1 MQNEQKRKKSWS
13 AEACP
18 EANAEGPTGCDEN
31 IQEQNQEAKKQN
43 ARIF

>member
-1 MQNEQKRKKSWS
+1 MSKKEKLLGTQKPVPRQMPKV
-13 AEACP
+13 P
-18 EANAEGPTGCDEN
+18 GCDEN